1 MQATKTITF
10 EELEEKLSNYYG
22 TEQWHRVNPFVP
34 SFLITDGVKA
44 WAELCQAFWS
54 LDIIALQ
61 LVKYNRKETFLVL
74 EVDCNKNHTC
84 TISIK
89 ADTNEPVIK
98 AVKQKNYDK
107 SMPVGTHKFYL
118 IYDGQHSVML
128 LPSEY

>member
-1 MQATKTITF
+1 MAVAEKITYD
-10 EELEEKLSNYYG
+10 ELQEKLSQFYG

-54 LDIIALQ
+54 LDIVALQ
-61 LVKYNRKETFLVL
+61 LVKFNKLEPFLVL
-74 EVDCNKNHTC
+74 EIDCNKNHTC

-89 ADTNEPVIK
+89 ADTNEPYIK
-98 AVKQKNYDK
+98 SVKQKNYDK
-107 SMPVGTHKFYL
+107 SMPIGLHKFYL